1 MEADADHGLG
11 CSCAGYEVTDKG
23 MCQLIA
29 DDDLYEV
36 IDIDGIRCLNEDTTQ
51 SCQKVFRPFS
61 DRLLPSDAQLKPPT
75 GDSEILLIVPFKEEV
90 KVRAITLY
98 AGNVGRPE
106 EIGLWSNKEN
116 FDFSLVEEENP
127 TNKLILNSWT
137 PCNGI
142 EVLTQ

>member
-1 MEADADHGLG
+1 MEAEPNHGGG

-23 MCQLIA
+23 MPSSYA

-36 IDIDGIRCLNEDTTQ
+36 IDIEGIRCLNEDITY

-61 DRLLPSDAQLKPPT
+61 DRLLLSDSHLKPPS
-75 GDSEILLIVPFKEEV
+75 GDPEILLIVPFKEEV

-98 AGNVGRPE
+98 AGNIGKPE

-116 FDFSLVEEENP
+116 FDFSLVEEEIPVN
-127 TNKLILNSWT
+127 NLALNSWT